1 MKVLARLCL
10 SLQFELLPVFF
21 SMLFILICV
30 RRSNLLEL
38 IREMTCGRHF
48 RACKKRLNF
57 AILCPWLAREKN
69 NNDN

>member
-1 MKVLARLCL
+1 MKVRTKLCL

-21 SMLFILICV
+21 SLLILICV

-57 AILCPWLAREKN
+57 AILRPWLAREKN